1 MAFEGLDLSNL
12 QNLLKQYGGGAGA
25 APQSGSAPTGNG
37 LNIRPNMAPPEN
49 FWQGDDFKIGAP
61 GMQAVPPG
69 QAPPPQAPPTQMPP
83 QMGPQGGGFDGAAYL
98 SANPDVASYYQQNPN
113 ALKQFG
119 GDLNKG
125 AQHHYNT
132 FGKNEGRSPSGG
144 GGLQAAQSQ
153 MAAREGAMNAAGL
166 QQQAAPAPGAL
177 PDFSQYLSGGAEA
190 EKTPWMQQS
199 AMGGASRGQM
209 FGAAAKMMQPQEQDA
224 PQELSWQGRGGNPIA
239 PTAFSGQS
247 SAPGPASPRIMP
259 RRYGNMNRNPLIG
272 GKF

>member
-1 MAFEGLDLSNL
+1 MDFGNIDLSKLLGL
-12 QNLLKQYGGGAGA
+12 QANGQPGGM
-25 APQSGSAPTGNG
+25 GSPAMPRGQAGNG
-37 LNIRPNMAPPEN
+37 TNINPNMAPPEN
-49 FWQGDDFKIGAP
+49 FWQGDKFNIGAP

-69 QAPPPQAPPTQMPP
+69 QAPPPQAPPQMPP

-125 AQHHYNT
+125 AQHHFNT

-209 FGAAAKMMQPQEQDA
+209 FGAAAKMMQPQEQEA
-224 PQELSWQGRGGNPIA
+224 PQQLSWQGRGGNPIE

>member
-12 QNLLKQYGGGAGA
+12 QNLLMQYRGGGGA
-25 APQSGSAPTGNG
+25 APQSGSAPMGNG
-37 LNIRPNMAPPEN
+37 VNIKPNMAPPEN

-61 GMQAVPPG
+61 GLQAVPPG

-119 GDLNKG
+119 GDINKG
-125 AQHHYNT
+125 AEYHFNT

-144 GGLQAAQSQ
+144 SGLQ
-153 MAAREGAMNAAGL
+153 GG
-166 QQQAAPAPGAL
+166 L
-177 PDFSQYLSGGAEA
+177 PDFSQYLSGGGEA
-190 EKTPWMQQS
+190 EKTPWLQQS
-199 AMGGASRGQM
+199 VMGGASRGQM
-209 FGAAAKMMQPQEQDA
+209 FGAAAKLLQPQEEA
-224 PQELSWQGRGGNPIA
+224 PKQELSWQGQGSNPIA

-247 SAPGPASPRIMP
+247 SGPGPASPRIMP
-259 RRYGNMNRNPLIG
+259 RRYGGMGVNPLIG

>member
-25 APQSGSAPTGNG
+25 APQGGSAPTGNG

-125 AQHHYNT
+125 AEYHYNT
-132 FGKNEGRSPSGG
+132 FGKNEGRQPG
-144 GGLQAAQSQ
+144 
-153 MAAREGAMNAAGL
+153 GAMAG
-166 QQQAAPAPGAL
+166 
-177 PDFSQYLSGGAEA
+177 SQNPLMGG
-190 EKTPWMQQS
+190 QQS
-199 AMGGASRGQM
+199 
-209 FGAAAKMMQPQEQDA
+209 
-224 PQELSWQGRGGNPIA
+224 
-239 PTAFSGQS
+239 
-247 SAPGPASPRIMP
+247 PGPASPRIMSRMP
-259 RRYGNMNRNPLIG
+259 PQMGGNMGINPLIG
-272 GKF
+272 GKY

>member
-132 FGKNEGRSPSGG
+132 FGKNEGRNMGG
-144 GGLQAAQSQ
+144 GA
-153 MAAREGAMNAAGL
+153 MAEG
-166 QQQAAPAPGAL
+166 L
-177 PDFSQYLSGGAEA
+177 PDFSQYLSGGGEA
-190 EKTPWMQQS
+190 EKTPWLQQS

-224 PQELSWQGRGGNPIA
+224 PQELSWQGRGGNPIE